1 MSRNQAPRISR
12 RTAARMLRG
21 APVTV
26 PDALA
31 GLFAAAVAPP
41 RDGELAGERAA
52 AEAFLAAGHRSTVPR
67 ARSRSMHRRLGR
79 PVALKVA
86 VAVAAI
92 FTVGGVAAAAA
103 TGHLARPASGSS
115 ASTSAHP
122 APSASTDLPATSP
135 PHGSSAAHHPS
146 PSLVGQC
153 RAYTA
158 RTTNHTVPP
167 DDPAAAALITAAGG
181 KTNVGT
187 YCAALLK
194 AFSASAG
201 TGSST
206 GNSAPGRSAAGHEA
220 GAHHPTGPPVTH
232 PAGAPVT
239 HPAGTPAT
247 HSTGPPRTH
256 PNGAAPARGKH

>member
-1 MSRNQAPRISR
+1 MSRNQAPRITR

-21 APVTV
+21 ASVTV

-52 AEAFLAAGHRSTVPR
+52 TEAFLAAGHRSTVPP
-67 ARSRSMHRRLGR
+67 ARSRWPRR

-92 FTVGGVAAAAA
+92 CTAGGVATAAA

-115 ASTSAHP
+115 VSTSAHP
-122 APSASTDLPATSP
+122 SVSTTLRATSP
-135 PHGSSAAHHPS
+135 PHGSSTAHHPS

-158 RTTNHTVPP
+158 RAANHTVPP
-167 DDPAAAALITAAGG
+167 NDPAAAALITAAGG
-181 KTNVGT
+181 TTDVGT
-187 YCAALLK
+187 YCSALLK
-194 AFSASAG
+194 AFAASTGAGSSAG
-201 TGSST
+201 H
-206 GNSAPGRSAAGHEA
+206 SAPGRSAAGHQA
-220 GAHHPTGPPVTH
+220 GADHPTGPPTTH
-232 PAGAPVT
+232 PTGVPATHRSGA
-239 HPAGTPAT
+239 PAT

-256 PNGAAPARGKH
+256 PNGAASAPGRH